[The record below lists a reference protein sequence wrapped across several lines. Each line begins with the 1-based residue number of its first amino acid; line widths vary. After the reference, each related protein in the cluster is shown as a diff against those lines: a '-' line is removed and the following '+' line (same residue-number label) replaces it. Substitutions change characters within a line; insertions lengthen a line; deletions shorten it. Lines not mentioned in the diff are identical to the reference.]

1 MWDGLKDGFAA
12 LVNYHQLDAK
22 NLERLIH
29 TYLGD
34 WIRQQEAG
42 VREGVDGAHTR
53 LTYALDLK
61 RRLVLQP

>member
-12 LVNYHQLDAK
+12 LVNHHQLDAK

-42 VREGVDGAHTR
+42 CAEGVDGAHTR
-53 LTYALDLK
+53 LTPMRDLAP
-61 RRLVLQP
+61 LVPQP